1 MFAHNHF
8 ETLFPTGLWVFQLEN
23 HEALNQGLS
32 AALYAMMEEG
42 KRKETHFP
50 EDVWQTEDTLHTLPE
65 FEDLAGRIQVAVE
78 GVLDFLAYDYEAVG
92 ITGMWGNIYRREN
105 VINEHSHHNNF
116 LSGVYYVAAPENS
129 GGIVF
134 KDPRGQTQVLEP
146 KVREHNQFNAGHAIY
161 PAQEGTLFVFPSW
174 LEHKVQP
181 NRSDRHRI
189 SISFNAMFRGE
200 LGTHA
205 GLNHLRI

>member
-1 MFAHNHF
+1 MFASNHF
-8 ETLFPTGLWVFQLEN
+8 ESLFPTGLWIFQLEN
-23 HEALNQGLS
+23 HEALNRGLS
-32 AALYAMMEEG
+32 KALYDLQEAG
-42 KRKETHFP
+42 KRKATHFP
-50 EDVWQTEDTLHTLPE
+50 EDVWQTEDALHAMPE
-65 FEDLAGRIQVAVE
+65 FADLTGRIQTAVE
-78 GVLDFLAYDYEAVG
+78 GVLDFLAYEYEAIE

-116 LSGVYYVAAPENS
+116 LSGVYYVAAPEDS

-146 KVREHNQFNAGHAIY
+146 KVREHNQFNAGHAVY
-161 PAQEGTLFVFPSW
+161 RATEGALFVFPSW

-181 NRSDRHRI
+181 NLSDQHRI

-200 LGTHA
+200 LGSHT
-205 GLNHLRI
+205 GLNHFRI